1 MAAAVAREAAH
12 GEDEN
17 RALRGLVEE
26 LKAGTG
32 IDIPQ
37 VVDRMTGGPAKDN
50 A

>member
-26 LKAGTG
+26 LKAR
-32 IDIPQ
+32 PLCAH
-37 VVDRMTGGPAKDN
+37 PPC
-50 A
+50 